1 MSKAK
6 ILVVI
11 VLYKRKI
18 HQSISFNCIYS
29 ELHAQNDIESKIYI
43 YDNSP
48 YPDEEG
54 MILADDNIIYVHDK
68 TNPGVSKAYN
78 QAARYAEL
86 IKCNWILLVIV
97 VLSAVS
103 LVCFSPLENENRMLS
118 REEQV
123 CYKKITVAIVVG
135 FVIVDLLLFL
145 LHLHTYAICVSIGLI
160 LSAGL
165 QFPCILKKLICN
177 EK

>member
-1 MSKAK
+1 MFLAVGFGFLFGAVWQSVLI
-6 ILVVI
+6 ILPFVVI
-11 VLYKRKI
+11 RKFSGGYHAKRAGTCLISSSLLLVLCI
-18 HQSISFNCIYS
+18 AFSFC
-29 ELHAQNDIESKIYI
+29 
-43 YDNSP
+43 
-48 YPDEEG
+48 
-54 MILADDNIIYVHDK
+54 
-68 TNPGVSKAYN
+68 
-78 QAARYAEL
+78 

>member
-1 MSKAK
+1 MKEKCTKKITDWLIGCDVAK
-6 ILVVI
+6 ETDRELYEYAVYSMFLTLSPMFLAVGFGFLFGAVWQSVLIILPFVVI
-11 VLYKRKI
+11 RKFSGGYHAKRAGTCLISSSLLLVLCI
-18 HQSISFNCIYS
+18 AFSFC
-29 ELHAQNDIESKIYI
+29 
-43 YDNSP
+43 
-48 YPDEEG
+48 
-54 MILADDNIIYVHDK
+54 
-68 TNPGVSKAYN
+68 
-78 QAARYAEL
+78 

-145 LHLHTYAICVSIGLI
+145 LAR
-160 LSAGL
+160 
-165 QFPCILKKLICN
+165 
-177 EK
+177 